1 MYGIEGGCFE
11 VLDNDTSS
19 VSLQA
24 IQMKGKL
31 LLRLLDYVPYIIWNS
46 PKQST
51 SHIFKLT
58 IMLHKRKLLNLP
70 FRW

>member
-31 LLRLLDYVPYIIWNS
+31 LLRLLDYVPYII
-46 PKQST
+46 
-51 SHIFKLT
+51 
-58 IMLHKRKLLNLP
+58 
-70 FRW
+70 